1 MIFIF
6 WWIASLALMLVNL
19 AYVAQKVRDDHREGR
34 STRRFM
40 GVLAFVGAGSW
51 LLILPYFG
59 FHALMS
65 V

>member
-1 MIFIF
+1 MIFVF
-6 WWIASLALMLVNL
+6 WWIATLALMLVNL
-19 AYVAQKVRDDHREGR
+19 AYVARKVLKDHRE
-34 STRRFM
+34 RRRTQRLV
-40 GVLAFVGAGSW
+40 GTLALIGAGSW

>member
-6 WWIASLALMLVNL
+6 WWTATLVLMLVNL
-19 AYVAQKVRDDHREGR
+19 GYLARKVREDHREGR
-34 STRRFM
+34 RAWRFV
-40 GVLAFVGAGSW
+40 GVLALIGAGSW
-51 LLILPYFG
+51 LLFLLWFG